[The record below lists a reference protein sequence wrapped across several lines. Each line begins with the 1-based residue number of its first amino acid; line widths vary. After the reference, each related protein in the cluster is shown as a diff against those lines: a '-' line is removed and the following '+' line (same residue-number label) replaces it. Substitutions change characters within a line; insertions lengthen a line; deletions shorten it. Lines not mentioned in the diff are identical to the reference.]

1 MCESGTVRA
10 MTDHSG
16 QESDSRSDG
25 PEDRDRGRTLQ
36 RRFRAEELF
45 AGTKEIIIEH
55 QEADYRLRLTS
66 KGKLILTR

>member
-1 MCESGTVRA
+1 MMGRSGPDPREPRIEPA
-10 MTDHSG
+10 
-16 QESDSRSDG
+16 EER
-25 PEDRDRGRTLQ
+25 ERGRVAQ
-36 RRFRAEELF
+36 RRFRTEELF

>member
-1 MCESGTVRA
+1 
-10 MTDHSG
+10 MTGHSG
-16 QESDSRSDG
+16 VDPREPRRE
-25 PEDRDRGRTLQ
+25 PAEERERGRNPQ
-36 RRFRAEELF
+36 RRFRTEELF

>member
-1 MCESGTVRA
+1 
-10 MTDHSG
+10 MTARPVPQPG
-16 QESDSRSDG
+16 EAR
-25 PEDRDRGRTLQ
+25 EEAFEERERGRPSQ

-45 AGTKEIIIEH
+45 AGTREIIIEH

>member
-1 MCESGTVRA
+1 
-10 MTDHSG
+10 MTGSSAPDPR
-16 QESDSRSDG
+16 EPRTEP
-25 PEDRDRGRTLQ
+25 PEERERGRAAQ

-45 AGTKEIIIEH
+45 AGTREIIIEH